1 MSSTPLAPGDPV
13 RIGEYALAGRLG
25 SGGQGVVYEAYDAAG
40 LRVALKALHQDGLHR
55 PPAKEVAATRRV
67 SSFCTAKILHVDLDG
82 DRPYIV
88 SEFVDGPSLRS
99 AVERAGPYTDDALH
113 RLATGVATAVAAVHE
128 AGVVHRDLKPDNVLL
143 GPDGPRVIDFGIARI
158 LEGSLTADSALIGTP
173 AYMAPELFSGG
184 TAGPAVDVFAWGAVM
199 VFAATGA
206 APFQR
211 DHVAAVVHQIL
222 TAETD
227 LSPLPEPLRSLVA
240 DALSKDP
247 DTRPTSRDLL
257 LGLLGGAAPR
267 GSLLARGSDT
277 AATVRPPETLAARA
291 PELGDVAEEVYSSL
305 PEADRAVVPRILLRM
320 TGPENELYVVEEN
333 ELNDDTGGDVEA
345 VLARFVSAGLVSRR
359 EGGVGLVNAAVPQA
373 WSRLRDWLADDRAGL
388 ATHHRIRTAARTWE
402 SGGRKGGDLLS
413 GTALDTAMQWAA
425 TARRHIGLNQR
436 ERAFLDAGAALARRR
451 IRLRRAAVGGLAVLL
466 AVAVALGGLAEFMR
480 RDADA
485 QRRTAVAERRTAQTE
500 RAKADTRR
508 DIAVADGL
516 SATVKELRESD
527 PAGAMRLSLA
537 AWRIAPTEATRS
549 AVLGSLVQR
558 ELTVFSPPSVDRACH
573 SADGATEAV
582 VTGEDVELWDVA
594 SGTRKAT
601 LKGVAGNGAPC
612 ELSPDGRLIVL
623 FGDGSSTLRDTATGK
638 ARKTV
643 PGDSLRFTASKR
655 YIVSTGEDRERLLR
669 LPDLTPV
676 PGLPSA
682 YRVDTDAAG
691 EYAAVQAE
699 DSYVDLYRIGDPDRI
714 VRLGPGEKGGADPDL
729 SSRRMAIS
737 PGGKLITL
745 TVDLDIVTLDPKK
758 PSAPGRGHTPTGA
771 GERDLAE
778 LAVFNRDGTVLAT
791 ANAWAVQIWDPTT
804 MRELGRFSHPGFQTA
819 SIAFS
824 ADDDRLVI
832 GGFDGTVRTLDAR
845 AYTHPVRLRER
856 AGAAGGPVL
865 GALFSPD
872 GTTIAT
878 VSEKAVRFWDR
889 RTGEQIGADAKGPWE
904 TRWDTVD
911 ATAVVLPAMAF
922 APDGKTFATVRSN
935 TVVSLIDVPDG
946 RERGRILLP
955 ENTSDHPE
963 EVFALA
969 FSPDGKT
976 LALSDARNKV
986 RLYDTVRLRRTG
998 GTDAALVTTLA
1009 WSSDGRLLALGNPEQ
1024 TMLWDTN
1031 EKTPSKPFA
1040 QEHSSEALT
1049 FAPDGASLVVRGE
1062 NACSCT
1068 SQVGPAIDA
1077 RVWIWDAETGRPIDP
1092 PLAGHTEPVIAAAYS
1107 ADGRS
1112 LATAS
1117 ADDTIRLWDV
1127 ATHRMIGLPFTG
1139 HTGDVV
1145 AVAFGPDGRT
1155 LSSIGADGTI
1165 VNQDLDPDRVFRS
1178 LCARAGGGLSE
1189 RDWARLVPDVPYR
1202 ATC

>member
-40 LRVALKALHQDGLHR
+40 LRVALKALHQDGLRR

-82 DRPYIV
+82 GRPYIV

-158 LEGSLTADSALIGTP
+158 LEGSLTADSAVIGTP

-184 TAGPAVDVFAWGAVM
+184 TAGPAADVFAWGAVM

-247 DTRPTSRDLL
+247 GTRPTSRDLL

-267 GSLLARGSDT
+267 DSLLARGSDT
-277 AATVRPPETLAARA
+277 AAAVRPPETLAAPA

-359 EGGVGLVNAAVPQA
+359 EGGVGLANAAVPQA

-413 GTALDTAMQWAA
+413 GTELDTAMQWAA

-436 ERAFLDAGAALARRR
+436 ERAFLDAGAALSRRR
-451 IRLRRAAVGGLAVLL
+451 IRLRRAAVGGLAFLL
-466 AVAVALGGLAEFMR
+466 AVAITLGGLAELMR

-516 SATVKELRESD
+516 TATVKELREPD

-558 ELTVFSPPSVDRACH
+558 ELTVFSPPSIDGACQ

-582 VTGEDVELWDVA
+582 LTGADLELWDIA
-594 SGTRKAT
+594 SGTRKRV
-601 LKGVAGNGAPC
+601 LKGVPTDSSAC
-612 ELSPDGRLIVL
+612 ELSPDGRLVVL
-623 FGDGSSTLRDTATGK
+623 WKNKAYNVVDTSTGK
-638 ARKTV
+638 SKKV
-643 PGDSLRFTASKR
+643 PGDVARFTASTR
-655 YIVSTGEDRERLLR
+655 YLVATTGERERLLR
-669 LPDLTPV
+669 LPDLAPV
-676 PGLPSA
+676 PGLPEA
-682 YRVDTDAAG
+682 YRIGTDAEG
-691 EYAAVQAE
+691 TYAALQTE
-699 DSYVDLYRIGDPDRI
+699 DGYVDLFRIAGPERI
-714 VRLGPGEKGGADPDL
+714 ARLGPGKKGAADPQL
-729 SSRRMAIS
+729 SPEGIAVA
-737 PGGKLITL
+737 PGGKRITL
-745 TVDLDIVTLDPKK
+745 AAGLDIVTLDPGK
-758 PSAPGRGHTPTGA
+758 PGAPRSGHPPTGA
-771 GERDLAE
+771 GERDLAN
-778 LAVFNRDGTVLAT
+778 LAVFSRDGMVLAT
-791 ANAWAVQIWDPTT
+791 ANRWAVQIWDPAT
-804 MRELGRFSHPGFQTA
+804 MRELGRFSYPGFWTT

-824 ADDDRLVI
+824 SDGDRLVL
-832 GGFDGTVRTLDAR
+832 GGFDGTVRTLDVR
-845 AYTHPVRLRER
+845 AFTRPVRLRVSD
-856 AGAAGGPVL
+856 GSPGGPVL

-872 GTTIAT
+872 GATIAT
-878 VSEKAVRFWDR
+878 VSREAVRFWDR
-889 RTGEQIGADAKGPWE
+889 RTGDQIGRDVKGPWE
-904 TRWDTVD
+904 TTWETVNP
-911 ATAVVLPAMAF
+911 TAVVVPAMAF

-935 TVVSLIDVPDG
+935 SVVSLIGVPDG
-946 RERGRILLP
+946 SERGRILLP
-955 ENTSDHPE
+955 ANTEDDPE
-963 EVFALA
+963 EIFALA
-969 FSPDGKT
+969 FSPDGTT
-976 LALSDARNKV
+976 LAVSDARERI
-986 RLYDTVRLRRTG
+986 RLYDTARLRPSG
-998 GTDAALVTTLA
+998 GTKAFLVTTLA
-1009 WSSDGRLLALGNPEQ
+1009 WSPDGRTLALGSPEQ

-1031 EKTPSKPFA
+1031 DSAPSKPFA
-1040 QEHSSEALT
+1040 KEHSSEALA

-1062 NACSCT
+1062 NACSCAN
-1068 SQVGPAIDA
+1068 QVGPAIDA
-1077 RVWIWDAETGRPIDP
+1077 RAWIWDTGTGRPVDP
-1092 PLAGHTEPVIAAAYS
+1092 PLEGHTEPVIAAAYS
-1107 ADGRS
+1107 PDGRS

-1127 ATHRMIGLPFTG
+1127 ATHRMVGLPFTG

-1155 LSSIGADGTI
+1155 LSSVGADGT
-1165 VNQDLDPDRVFRS
+1165 VVTQDLDPDRVFRS